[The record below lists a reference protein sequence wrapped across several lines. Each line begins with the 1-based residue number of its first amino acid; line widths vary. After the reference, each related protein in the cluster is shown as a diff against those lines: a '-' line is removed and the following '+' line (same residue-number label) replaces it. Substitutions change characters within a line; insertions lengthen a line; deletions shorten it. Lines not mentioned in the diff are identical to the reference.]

1 MLRHTVDR
9 ASRVVN
15 SNQIITVVAKDH
27 LIHLREGLSA
37 NMPGRPLQ
45 EPTSRG
51 TAAGVF
57 LAASYILAAD
67 PNATFVI
74 LPSDHF
80 VYPESV
86 FAHEITEL
94 VRTAQVFGNRLILL
108 GAKPDRPEHDYGW
121 IQPGR
126 EQEKRLREVRGF
138 WEKPAST
145 QARSFLRGVHLWNTM
160 VMAATGQTLWRLGRS
175 FFPGMMEKFTVLRG
189 SLEAI
194 YHGTPKA
201 DHRPIQDDGT
211 DTHRGC
217 YSHLSLLERVYADMT
232 PADFS
237 NELLQR
243 ASRQMLVYEMDDRVL
258 WSDWGRPERVC
269 ESLRLIGKTSRFCQ
283 ALAISQPAASAG
295 SG

>member
-1 MLRHTVDR
+1 
-9 ASRVVN
+9 
-15 SNQIITVVAKDH
+15 
-27 LIHLREGLSA
+27 
-37 NMPGRPLQ
+37 MPAFFSP
-45 EPTSRG
+45 PAT
-51 TAAGVF
+51 F
-57 LAASYILAAD
+57 LAAD

-86 FAHEITEL
+86 FAEEIGKIA
-94 VRTAQVFGNRLILL
+94 RTAKVFGNRLVLL
-108 GAKPDRPEHDYGW
+108 GVKPDRPEQDYGW
-121 IQPGR
+121 IQTGR
-126 EQEKRLREVRGF
+126 EQEERLWEVTGF
-138 WEKPAST
+138 REKPASN
-145 QARSFLRGVHLWNTM
+145 QARSFLRGGHLWNTM

-175 FFPGMMEKFTVLRG
+175 FFPRMMEKFTVLRG

-201 DHRPIQDDGT
+201 DRRPIQDDGT

-217 YSHLSLLERVYADMT
+217 YSHLFLVERVYADMT

-237 NELLQR
+237 TEFLQR
-243 ASRQMLVYEMDDRVL
+243 ASQQMLAYEMDDRVL

-283 ALAISQPAASAG
+283 ALAICQPAASG
-295 SG
+295 GRG